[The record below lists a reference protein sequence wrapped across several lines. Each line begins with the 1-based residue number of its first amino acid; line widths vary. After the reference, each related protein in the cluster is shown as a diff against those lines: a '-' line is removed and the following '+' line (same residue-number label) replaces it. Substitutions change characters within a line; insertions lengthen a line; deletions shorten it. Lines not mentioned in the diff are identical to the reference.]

1 MAVCF
6 NTESANRLFDMM
18 VHDAHSVDKSGMIEI
33 LSAGIHTMNRYIGI
47 TKPRRF
53 GKTSVINMLGAYYCK
68 AHDAAALFDGLAIS
82 KSKLTVF
89 I

>member
-33 LSAGIHTMNRYIGI
+33 LSAGIHTMNRYI
-47 TKPRRF
+47 
-53 GKTSVINMLGAYYCK
+53 NMLGAYYCK